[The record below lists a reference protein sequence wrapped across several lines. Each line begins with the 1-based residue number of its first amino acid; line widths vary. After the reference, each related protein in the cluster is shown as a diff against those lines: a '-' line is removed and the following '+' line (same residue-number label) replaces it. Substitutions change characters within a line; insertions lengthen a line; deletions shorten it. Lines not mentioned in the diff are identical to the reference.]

1 MLRIGIV
8 GAGTRG
14 RMYLRALRTVPGVE
28 VAAVADA
35 SLPTAEAI
43 ARDLGVR
50 TYPSHTALF
59 HGERLDA
66 VVIATPDFAHRTP
79 ALDAARAGLHL
90 LIEKPLASTVEDATA
105 IRDAVDA
112 AGVQCMV
119 AFENRW
125 NPAFVRA
132 RAAIDSGTVGD
143 VVAQSAH
150 LSNTYAV
157 PLSMLA
163 WSAQSSPGWF
173 LMPHTVDLAIWL
185 SGKRPAR
192 VYGTGFRGQLARR
205 GIDTWDGI
213 HALLTFEDGT
223 SATLESLWVLPES
236 MPSVVDFKY
245 RLIGSDAALYID
257 QQDQGLWYAGER
269 LEFPATSVLEV
280 DGTPQGFPTWMAISF
295 ARSLLAGKVVS
306 PGVDH
311 GLLVTR
317 IVQAIH
323 ESAEDLEP
331 RWFS

>member
-14 RMYLRALRTVPGVE
+14 RMYLRALRTVPDVA
-28 VAAVADA
+28 VAAVAENSPRA
-35 SLPTAEAI
+35 AEAI
-43 ARDLGVR
+43 ERDLAVP
-50 TYPSHTALF
+50 TYPSHEALF
-59 HGERLDA
+59 AGERLDA

-90 LIEKPLASTVEDATA
+90 LIEKPLANTVEDATA
-105 IRDAVDA
+105 IRDAVHA

-132 RAAIDSGTVGD
+132 RAAIDAGAVGN
-143 VVAQSAH
+143 VLSQSAH

-157 PLSMLA
+157 PLSMLS

-192 VYGTGFRGQLARR
+192 VYATGFRGELARR
-205 GIDTWDGI
+205 GVDTWDGI

-223 SATLESLWVLPES
+223 SATLESLWVLPDS

-245 RLIGSDAALYID
+245 RVIGSHAALYID
-257 QQDQGLWYAGER
+257 QQDQGLWSAGER
-269 LEFPATSVLEV
+269 LRFPGTTVLDV
-280 DGTPQGFPTWMAISF
+280 DGTPQGFPTWMAVSF
-295 ARSLLAGKVVS
+295 ARSLLAGAALS
-306 PGVDH
+306 PGVEH
-311 GLLVTR
+311 GLLITHV
-317 IVQAIH
+317 VQAIH
-323 ESAEDLEP
+323 ECLVDGSP
-331 RWFS
+331 RSLT

>member
-1 MLRIGIV
+1 MLRIGII

-28 VAAVADA
+28 VTAVADA

-59 HGERLDA
+59 NGERLDA

-105 IRDAVDA
+105 IRDAVDT

-150 LSNTYAV
+150 LSNTYTV

-192 VYGTGFRGQLARR
+192 VYATGFRGQLARR

-269 LEFPATSVLEV
+269 LEFPATSVLDV
-280 DGTPQGFPTWMAISF
+280 DGTPQGFPSWMAITF
-295 ARSLLAGKVVS
+295 ARNLLAGKALS

-311 GLLVTR
+311 GLLVTQV
-317 IVQAIH
+317 VQAIH
-323 ESAEDLEP
+323 ESLVDGLP
-331 RWFS
+331 RPLI